1 MGLDMYLYNSSEEKN
16 ENVDYLYDDSKT
28 LYWRGNRDLHDL
40 FVTYGNRDKERE
52 VYHFNKTNMLKLLRH
67 LMESITNVHKAVI
80 TAYYD
85 IEDINQNEY
94 EDSKTFREYYVVGRI
109 LHKSI
114 TKELIEG
121 YSTNAINLFDD
132 NNGNAIKNFIDN
144 ILNLLI
150 EMKDDETLIY
160 LPSY

>member
-1 MGLDMYLYNSSEEKN
+1 MYLYNSSEEKN
-16 ENVDYLYDDSKT
+16 ENVDYLYDENKT

-40 FVTYGNRDKERE
+40 FVTFGKRDNEKE
-52 VYHFNKTNMLKLLRH
+52 VYHFNKTDMLKLLRH
-67 LMESITNVHKAVI
+67 LMKSITNVHEAAM

-85 IEDINQNEY
+85 IEDIDQNEY
-94 EDSKTFREYYVVGRI
+94 EDSKTFREYYVAGRI

-114 TKELIEG
+114 TKELIDG
-121 YSTNAINLFDD
+121 YSINAINLFDD
-132 NNGNAIKNFIDN
+132 NNGSSIKKFIND

-160 LPSY
+160 FPSY